1 MTLLELQDVLGNQIN
16 RLTDDTLTADEKS
29 SILQASQAISSIAKQ
44 MINNADVVLRAEKLL
59 NESKLQNS
67 KIEKML

>member
-1 MTLLELQDVLGNQIN
+1 MTLLELQDVLGDQIY
-16 RLTDDTLTADEKS
+16 RLIDDTLTAAEKS

-59 NESKLQNS
+59 NEGKLQNS

>member
-16 RLTDDTLTADEKS
+16 RLTDDTLTSSEKS
-29 SILQASQAISSIAKQ
+29 SILQSSQAISSIAKQ

-59 NESKLQNS
+59 NEGKLQNS
-67 KIEKML
+67 KIEKMI

>member
-1 MTLLELQDVLGNQIN
+1 MTLLELQDVLGTQIT
-16 RLTDDTLTADEKS
+16 RLTDDTLTAAEKS

-59 NESKLQNS
+59 NEGKLQNS

>member
-16 RLTDDTLTADEKS
+16 RLTDDTLTASEKS

-59 NESKLQNS
+59 NEGKLQNS

>member
-1 MTLLELQDVLGNQIN
+1 MTLLELQEALGNQIN
-16 RLTDDTLTADEKS
+16 RLTDDTVTEAEKS

-59 NESKLQNS
+59 NEGKLQNS

>member
-16 RLTDDTLTADEKS
+16 RLTDDTLTSSEKS
-29 SILQASQAISSIAKQ
+29 SILQSSQAISSIAKQ

-59 NESKLQNS
+59 NEGKLQNS
-67 KIEKML
+67 KIGKMI

>member
-1 MTLLELQDVLGNQIN
+1 MTLLELQDVLGTQIG
-16 RLTDDTLTADEKS
+16 RLTDETLTDAEKS

-59 NESKLQNS
+59 NEGKLQNS